1 MGGIKI
7 DCSPYICLIIRSISD
22 MMEIRGRKSFVIIGF
37 ILLLVAACSN
47 VDSDLDNKWQLRHY
61 QYPDGRVEKQDSI
74 FYNFQKGSFSA
85 ICLLRNGTYCTF
97 FGNYSLIGA
106 KISII
111 LLPESVDDPN
121 YASYMGWE
129 NGERTFDLEELS
141 STTLRLQYEDVRYVF
156 RKY

>member
-1 MGGIKI
+1 MMKI
-7 DCSPYICLIIRSISD
+7 R
-22 MMEIRGRKSFVIIGF
+22 RKNIYWITGFLLFVF
-37 ILLLVAACSN
+37 AACSN
-47 VDSDLDNKWQLRHY
+47 VDSDLDSKWQLRQY
-61 QYPDGRVEKQDSI
+61 QYADGSAEKQDSI

-97 FGNYSLIGA
+97 FGNYSLKGD

-111 LLPESVDDPN
+111 LLPESVEDPN

-129 NGERTFDLEELS
+129 NSERTFLLEELS
-141 STTLRLQYEDVRYVF
+141 SKTLRLEYADVRYVF

>member
-1 MGGIKI
+1 MMKI
-7 DCSPYICLIIRSISD
+7 R
-22 MMEIRGRKSFVIIGF
+22 RKNIYWITGFLLFV
-37 ILLLVAACSN
+37 LAACSN
-47 VDSDLDNKWQLRHY
+47 VDSDLDSKWQLRQY
-61 QYPDGRVEKQDSI
+61 QYADGSAEKQDSI

-97 FGNYSLIGA
+97 FGNYSLKGD

-111 LLPESVDDPN
+111 LLPESVEDPN

-129 NGERTFDLEELS
+129 NGERTFLLEELS
-141 STTLRLQYEDVRYVF
+141 SKTLRLEYADVRYVF